1 MITTYAIRKG
11 HPQGPMGSMKVVI
24 EELQAHEGIPGRIAF
39 GESVRLAGERIEP
52 ITQGAIE
59 PFHMHGPGWLHP
71 SPQRGTDL
79 HREQPSVLITMLDGL
94 RQGERLGDDQ
104 PRTSPFARHHRLS
117 VGPLQDA
124 PIAVPAI
131 AEPVQF
137 ALMGPLDR
145 GGHGLLD
152 QVLAQ
157 RTAGAGHHEATVPIL
172 D

>member
-1 MITTYAIRKG
+1 
-11 HPQGPMGSMKVVI
+11 
-24 EELQAHEGIPGRIAF
+24 
-39 GESVRLAGERIEP
+39 
-52 ITQGAIE
+52 
-59 PFHMHGPGWLHP
+59 
-71 SPQRGTDL
+71 
-79 HREQPSVLITMLDGL
+79 MLCNDGL
-94 RQGERLGDDQ
+94 REGAKFSPGLASRLLCYLPLHKIWYGIDALGDDQ
-104 PRTSPFARHHRLS
+104 ARTPSFACQHSLAI
-117 VGPLQDA
+117 GPLQDA